1 MMIKTTSRMMIL
13 LLLMR
18 MLMIKLLLMI
28 TIIKNSKLSGPWQF
42 RIKDFK
48 VLLPRLH
55 IGQCDDGN
63 NSVDKEDILSEN
75 DL

>member
-1 MMIKTTSRMMIL
+1 
-13 LLLMR
+13 
-18 MLMIKLLLMI
+18 MIKLLLMMI
-28 TIIKNSKLSGPWQF
+28 IIKNSKLSDPWQI

-48 VLLPRLH
+48 VLLPTTH

-63 NSVDKEDILSEN
+63 NSVDKEDTLSAN

>member
-1 MMIKTTSRMMIL
+1 MMITTTP
-13 LLLMR
+13 
-18 MLMIKLLLMI
+18 LMIKLLLMI

-42 RIKDFK
+42 RIKDFE